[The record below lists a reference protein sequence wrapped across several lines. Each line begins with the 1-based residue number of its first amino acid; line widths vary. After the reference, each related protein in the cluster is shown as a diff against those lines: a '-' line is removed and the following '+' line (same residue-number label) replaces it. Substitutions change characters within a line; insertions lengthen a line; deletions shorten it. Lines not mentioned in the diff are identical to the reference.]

1 MIIRSCCMKSAN
13 KRQRRGR
20 ETFGSSFGV
29 LVALA
34 GSAVGLGNLWRFPYL
49 VGQNGG
55 AAFILIYL
63 VFVCLLGL
71 PILFSEFIIGR
82 RSQASARAAFQ
93 ALAPGEKWGLAGVMA
108 VISCTLILSF
118 YSVVGGWG
126 FEYLYKSVCMEFTRG
141 DGDHLSSMFSSF
153 STSTWRPLVCHTLF
167 LASTAGIVISGVKN
181 GIEKFSKVMMPLLFL
196 IMIAIAVRSLTLQG
210 GGEGVTYLFKPD
222 WSKVTSSTLLAA
234 LGQAFFSL
242 SLGSG
247 MVITYGS
254 YVKKDANI
262 LSLGAQTA
270 AADTVFALI
279 AGCAIMPAVFAFG
292 ISPSEGP
299 GLVFITLPYIFGQ
312 LPLGEFIAILFFL
325 ALLLA
330 ALTSSISIMEVIV
343 AFVIEEFHVKRRS
356 SVLIVFIGLWL
367 LGSLCSLSLGV
378 LSDWKIFGKTIFDL
392 FDYVSAN
399 VLMLIGGLVVVIFV
413 GWKLTKPAMRDELTN
428 SGNLHIPNW
437 FINLLYFL
445 IRYIAPAAIIIIM
458 VSQMLA

>member
-1 MIIRSCCMKSAN
+1 MNGASNGHHHSGTRDA
-13 KRQRRGR
+13 
-20 ETFGSSFGV
+20 FGSSFGV

-63 VFVCLLGL
+63 AFVLLIGL
-71 PILFSEFIIGR
+71 PILLSEFIIGR
-82 RSQASARAAFQ
+82 RSQASARAAFR
-93 ALAPGEKWGLAGVMA
+93 ALAPGGHWGIAGVLA
-108 VISCTLILSF
+108 VLCCTLILSF

-126 FEYLYKSVCMEFTRG
+126 VEYLFKAVCFDFTRSG
-141 DGDHLSSMFSSF
+141 GENLDSLFSTFSS
-153 STSTWRPLVCHTLF
+153 STWKPLLFHTIF
-167 LASTAGIVISGVKN
+167 LGVTAGIVISGVKN
-181 GIEKFSKVMMPLLFL
+181 GIEKFSKIMMPVLFF
-196 IMIAIAVRSLTLQG
+196 IMLGIAIRSLTLPG
-210 GGEGVTYLFKPD
+210 GGAGVDYLFKPD
-222 WSKVTSSTLLAA
+222 WSKVTPNTFLAA

-292 ISPSEGP
+292 ISPGEGP

-312 LPLGEFIAILFFL
+312 LPLGGVIAILFFL

-330 ALTSSISIMEVIV
+330 ALTSSISVLEVIV
-343 AFVIEEFHVKRRS
+343 AFCMEEFKIRRRTA
-356 SVLIVFIGLWL
+356 VLLCFLVIWA
-367 LGSLCSLSLGV
+367 LGCLCSLSLGV
-378 LSDWKIFGKTIFDL
+378 LGDWKVLGKTIFDL

-399 VLMLIGGLVVVIFV
+399 VLMLIGGLVVVVFV
-413 GWKLTKPAMRDELTN
+413 GWKLGRKEMHDELTN
-428 SGNLHIPNW
+428 SGRLRIPDW
-437 FINLLYFL
+437 FIDLLLFL
-445 IRYIAPAAIIIIM
+445 LRFLAPAAILTIAVCQWI
-458 VSQMLA
+458 

>member
-1 MIIRSCCMKSAN
+1 MKNAN
-13 KRQRRGR
+13 RRRRAGR
-20 ETFGSSFGV
+20 DTFSSSFGV

-55 AAFILIYL
+55 AAFIVIYL
-63 VFVCLLGL
+63 MFVVLLGL

-82 RSQASARAAFQ
+82 RSQASAKAAFQ
-93 ALAPGEKWGLAGVMA
+93 ALAPGEKWGIAGILAVLC
-108 VISCTLILSF
+108 CTLILSF

-126 FEYLYKSVCMEFTRG
+126 VEYLYKSVCFDLTRG
-141 DGDHLSSMFSSF
+141 DSDHLANQFSSF
-153 STSTWRPLVCHTLF
+153 ASSTWRPLVCHTVF
-167 LASTAGIVISGVKN
+167 LAATAGIVISGVKN
-181 GIEKFSKVMMPLLFL
+181 GIEKFSKVMMPLLFI
-196 IMIAIAVRSLTLQG
+196 IMIAIAARSLTLPG
-210 GGEGVTYLFKPD
+210 GGEGVSYLFKPD
-222 WSKVTSSTLLAA
+222 WSKVTSSTFLAA

-247 MVITYGS
+247 MVITYAS

-270 AADTVFALI
+270 ASDTVFALI

-343 AFVIEEFHVKRRS
+343 AFVMEEFHVKRRT
-356 SVLIVFIGLWL
+356 SVLIVFLGLWL
-367 LGSLCSLSLGV
+367 LGGLCSLSLGV
-378 LSDWKIFGKTIFDL
+378 LSEWKIFGKTIFDL
-392 FDYVSAN
+392 FDYISAN
-399 VLMLIGGLVVVIFV
+399 VLMLIGGLIVVIFV
-413 GWKLTKPAMRDELTN
+413 GWKLSKQDMRDELTN
-428 SGNLHIPNW
+428 GGTLHVPDW
-437 FINLLYFL
+437 LINFLSFLL
-445 IRYIAPAAIIIIM
+445 RYVAPTAIIIIM

>member
-1 MIIRSCCMKSAN
+1 MKSASR
-13 KRQRRGR
+13 RQRAGR
-20 ETFGSSFGV
+20 DSFGSSFGV

-63 VFVCLLGL
+63 LFVVLLGL

-82 RSQASARAAFQ
+82 RSQASAKAAFQ
-93 ALAPGEKWGLAGVMA
+93 ALAPGEKWGIAGVMA
-108 VISCTLILSF
+108 VLCCTLILSF

-126 FEYLYKSVCMEFTRG
+126 VEYLYKSVCLNLTRG
-141 DGDHLSSMFSSF
+141 DSDHLASQFSSF
-153 STSTWRPLVCHTLF
+153 ASSTWRPLVCHTVF
-167 LASTAGIVISGVKN
+167 LAATAGIVISGVKN
-181 GIEKFSKVMMPLLFL
+181 GIEKFSKVMMPMLFI
-196 IMIAIAVRSLTLQG
+196 IMIAIAARSLTLPG
-210 GGEGVTYLFKPD
+210 GGEGVSYLFKPD
-222 WSKVTSSTLLAA
+222 WSKVTSSTFLAA

-247 MVITYGS
+247 MVITYAS

-270 AADTVFALI
+270 ASDTIFALI

-312 LPLGEFIAILFFL
+312 LPLGEYIAIFFFL

-343 AFVIEEFHVKRRS
+343 AFVMEEFQVKRKNA
-356 SVLIVFIGLWL
+356 VILVFFGLWL
-367 LGSLCSLSLGV
+367 LGGLCSLSLGV
-378 LSDWKIFGKTIFDL
+378 LSEWKIFGKTIFDL
-392 FDYVSAN
+392 FDYISAN
-399 VLMLIGGLVVVIFV
+399 VLMLIGGLIVVIFV
-413 GWKLTKPAMRDELTN
+413 GWKLSKQDMRDELTN
-428 SGNLHIPNW
+428 GGNLHIPNW
-437 FINLLYFL
+437 ILNLLGFIL
-445 IRYIAPAAIIIIM
+445 RYIAPTAIIIIM

>member
-1 MIIRSCCMKSAN
+1 MKSASR
-13 KRQRRGR
+13 RQRAGR
-20 ETFGSSFGV
+20 DSFGSSFGV

-63 VFVCLLGL
+63 LFVVLLGL

-93 ALAPGEKWGLAGVMA
+93 ALAPGEKWGIAGVMA
-108 VISCTLILSF
+108 VLCCTLILSF

-126 FEYLYKSVCMEFTRG
+126 VEYLYKSVCLNLTRG
-141 DGDHLSSMFSSF
+141 DSDHLASQFSSF
-153 STSTWRPLVCHTLF
+153 ASSTWRPLVCHTVF
-167 LASTAGIVISGVKN
+167 LAATAGIVISGVKN
-181 GIEKFSKVMMPLLFL
+181 GIEKFSKVMMPMLFI
-196 IMIAIAVRSLTLQG
+196 IMIAIAARSLTLPG
-210 GGEGVTYLFKPD
+210 GGEGVSYLFKPD
-222 WSKVTSSTLLAA
+222 WSKVTSSTFLAA

-247 MVITYGS
+247 MVITYAS

-262 LSLGAQTA
+262 LSLGVQTA
-270 AADTVFALI
+270 ASDTIFALI

-312 LPLGEFIAILFFL
+312 LPLGEYIAIFFFL

-343 AFVIEEFHVKRRS
+343 AFVMEEFQVKRKNA
-356 SVLIVFIGLWL
+356 VILVFFGLWL
-367 LGSLCSLSLGV
+367 LGGLCSLSLGV
-378 LSDWKIFGKTIFDL
+378 LSEWKIFGKTIFDL
-392 FDYVSAN
+392 FDYISAN
-399 VLMLIGGLVVVIFV
+399 VLMLIGGLIVVIFV
-413 GWKLTKPAMRDELTN
+413 GWKLSKQDMRDELTN
-428 SGNLHIPNW
+428 GGNLHIPNW
-437 FINLLYFL
+437 ILNLLGFIL
-445 IRYIAPAAIIIIM
+445 RYIAPTAIIIIM

>member
-1 MIIRSCCMKSAN
+1 MKNAN
-13 KRQRRGR
+13 RRRRAGR
-20 ETFGSSFGV
+20 DTFSSSFGV

-55 AAFILIYL
+55 AAFIVIYL
-63 VFVCLLGL
+63 MFVVLLGL

-82 RSQASARAAFQ
+82 RSQASAKAAFQ
-93 ALAPGEKWGLAGVMA
+93 ALAPGEKWGIAGILAVLC
-108 VISCTLILSF
+108 CTLILSF

-126 FEYLYKSVCMEFTRG
+126 VEYLYKSVCFDLTRG
-141 DGDHLSSMFSSF
+141 DSDHLANQFSSF
-153 STSTWRPLVCHTLF
+153 ASSTWRPLVCHTVF
-167 LASTAGIVISGVKN
+167 LAATAGIVISGVKN
-181 GIEKFSKVMMPLLFL
+181 GIEKFSKVMMPLLFI
-196 IMIAIAVRSLTLQG
+196 IMIAIAARSLTLPG
-210 GGEGVTYLFKPD
+210 GGEGVSYLFKPD
-222 WSKVTSSTLLAA
+222 WSKVTSSTFLAA

-247 MVITYGS
+247 MVITYAS

-270 AADTVFALI
+270 ASDTVFALI

-343 AFVIEEFHVKRRS
+343 AFVMEEFHVKRRT
-356 SVLIVFIGLWL
+356 SVLIVFLGLWL
-367 LGSLCSLSLGV
+367 LGGLCSLSLGV
-378 LSDWKIFGKTIFDL
+378 LSEWKIFGKTIFDL
-392 FDYVSAN
+392 FDYISAN
-399 VLMLIGGLVVVIFV
+399 VLMLIGGLIVVIFV
-413 GWKLTKPAMRDELTN
+413 GWKLSKQDMRDELTN
-428 SGNLHIPNW
+428 GGTLHVPDW
-437 FINLLYFL
+437 LINFLAFLL
-445 IRYIAPAAIIIIM
+445 RYVAPTAIIIIM